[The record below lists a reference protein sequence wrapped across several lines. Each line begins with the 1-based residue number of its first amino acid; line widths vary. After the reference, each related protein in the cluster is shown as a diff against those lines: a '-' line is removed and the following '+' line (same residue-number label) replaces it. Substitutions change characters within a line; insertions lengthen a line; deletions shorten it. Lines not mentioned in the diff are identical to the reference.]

1 MSMSVQK
8 SKRTMHVKMITFGIL
23 LHAVASITEDSLIT
37 CDEFINDEDSVLTNI
52 STNLST
58 NVTSNV
64 SINVL
69 NKKVRY
75 KMGCYVLHAV
85 LLVIISIFI
94 VAVICY
100 HYAKHRSKLW
110 NILSC

>member
-1 MSMSVQK
+1 MSISVQK

-23 LHAVASITEDSLIT
+23 LHAVASITEDSLIIW
-37 CDEFINDEDSVLTNI
+37 DEFISEDSVLTNV

-64 SINVL
+64 SINVF
-69 NKKVRY
+69 NKKVKY
-75 KMGCYVLHAV
+75 KMGSYVLHAV
-85 LLVIISIFI
+85 LLMTIFI
-94 VAVICY
+94 IAVICY

-110 NILSC
+110 NVLPC

>member
-8 SKRTMHVKMITFGIL
+8 SKRAMHVKMITFGIL

-69 NKKVRY
+69 NKKVKY
-75 KMGCYVLHAV
+75 KMGYGKLCSACSFISDHINLYSCCY
-85 LLVIISIFI
+85 LLSLCK
-94 VAVICY
+94 A
-100 HYAKHRSKLW
+100 
-110 NILSC
+110 